1 MKRCQKMKW
10 MQRTHLG
17 SVERSV
23 TWHGGV
29 VASAEGEATPKRR
42 KGGDDVCWANVN
54 LTGSKNEENP
64 IKVICDTSPGAT
76 TRVAHR
82 GLLIGETKSLD
93 AQAG

>member
-10 MQRTHLG
+10 MQRTHLC

-29 VASAEGEATPKRR
+29 VASAEGEATPKRG

-54 LTGSKNEENP
+54 LTG
-64 IKVICDTSPGAT
+64 
-76 TRVAHR
+76 
-82 GLLIGETKSLD
+82 
-93 AQAG
+93 